1 MRAIWKG
8 HISFGLVNVPVSL
21 YPAEQRT
28 DLQLHMIDS
37 RNFSRVRY
45 DRVNAETGEEV
56 PWDQIVKGF
65 EYNDGNYVVLG
76 KEELEKVSPKAT
88 QTVEIE
94 AFVDLADID
103 SVYFER
109 PYFLEPGK
117 KGEKGYALLREAMR
131 ESGKAGIAKVVIRT
145 RQYLSAMAPR
155 GDAIVLHLLRF
166 QQELRSADDL
176 ELPGSIE
183 EVGVTKQE
191 AKMAR
196 VLIDSMSSKWDPS
209 EYHDEYREALMAWID
224 KRIESGEVER
234 IADVEAPAD
243 DEDIQGPYNIMDA
256 LQKSVAASGGKRER
270 PPPAAPKSKKAGASK
285 KKPTKKKTKAPST
298 KKSTRKKAG

>member
-117 KGEKGYALLREAMR
+117 KGEKGYVLLREAMR

-145 RQYLSAMAPR
+145 RQYLAAMAPR
-155 GDAIVLHLLRF
+155 RDAIVLHLLRF
-166 QQELRSADDL
+166 QQELRSMDDL
-176 ELPGSIE
+176 ELPGSPD

-196 VLIDSMSSKWDPS
+196 VLIDSMTSEWKPS

-234 IADVEAPAD
+234 ITDVEAPVV

-256 LQKSVAASGGKRER
+256 LQKSVAASGGKTARTS
-270 PPPAAPKSKKAGASK
+270 APKTSKKAGATK
-285 KKPTKKKTKAPST
+285 KKTTKKKTKAPST